1 MKLMFEVTEA
11 WRSAFPAAHAGVLV
25 MKNVVNPA
33 SHAGLE
39 KRKEALMDEI
49 RLRYG
54 RLDRSQLEKLP
65 CLQVYEAYYK
75 RFKKTY
81 HIQLQLESIAFKG
94 KSIPSVAALV
104 EAMFMA
110 EIENMLL
117 TAGHDLDTLQLPI
130 RLDVTK
136 GNEVYTLMRGQPQQV
151 KPGDMM
157 ISDGKGIM
165 SNIIYGPDQRTQIQ
179 PGTRNVIYTTYAP
192 AGICEQAVKEHLQDI
207 QEYVRLFAPDAQT
220 DMLQVFG

>member
-1 MKLMFEVTEA
+1 MIFEVTEA
-11 WRSAFPAAHAGVLV
+11 WKLAFPDAHAGVLV
-25 MKNVVNPA
+25 MQAVHNPA
-33 SHAGLE
+33 SHTGLE
-39 KRKEALMDEI
+39 HSKEALMGEL

-54 RLDRSQLEKLP
+54 GLDRSQLQALP
-65 CLQVYEAYYK
+65 GLQVYDAYYK

-81 HIQLQLESIAFKG
+81 HVQLQLESIVFKG

-110 EIENMLL
+110 EIKNILL

-130 RLDVTK
+130 RLDVTR
-136 GNEVYTLMRGQPQQV
+136 GDEVYTLMRGQPQQV
-151 KPGDMM
+151 KPGDMI
-157 ISDGKGIM
+157 ISDGQGIM

-192 AGICEQAVKEHLQDI
+192 AGISEQLITEHLLDI
-207 QEYVRLFAPDAQT
+207 ERYIRLFSPDART
-220 DMLQVFG
+220 AMLQIFG